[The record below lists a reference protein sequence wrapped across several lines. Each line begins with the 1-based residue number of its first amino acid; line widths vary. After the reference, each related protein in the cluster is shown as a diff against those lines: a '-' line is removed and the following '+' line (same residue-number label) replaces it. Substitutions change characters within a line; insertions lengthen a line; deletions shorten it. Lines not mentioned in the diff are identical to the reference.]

1 MNQPNT
7 CVEKP
12 TKPSPLFLRLKEVA
26 DRTAMGASTI
36 LAWEKL
42 GKFPKAI
49 RLSPGKRVW
58 LASDVENWVHRLAA
72 ELNEA
77 NPKDNVKI
85 EFDLAS
91 ARPTE

>member
-1 MNQPNT
+1 MSPYQT
-7 CVEKP
+7 CIEP
-12 TKPSPLFLRLKEVA
+12 HTKPSPLFLRLREVA

-42 GKFPKAI
+42 EKFPKAI

-58 LASDVENWVHRLAA
+58 LASDVENWVHRVAA

-91 ARPTE
+91 ERPTE